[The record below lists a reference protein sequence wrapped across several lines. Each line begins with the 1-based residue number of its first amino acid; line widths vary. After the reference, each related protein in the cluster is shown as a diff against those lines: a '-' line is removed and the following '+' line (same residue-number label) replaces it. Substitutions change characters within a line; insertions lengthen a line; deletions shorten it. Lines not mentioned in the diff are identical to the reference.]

1 MQVLISRSRLRVAGV
16 LLSDAGEYTCETERS
31 GGLLEVSRHTVEV
44 ISRPEVTISGAGDGV
59 LSVKAGSRLRLV
71 CRGEG
76 RPRPAVSWWRDGKM
90 ISRSLIARSVLHLEE
105 ISARE
110 AGQITCKADNGVV
123 GPVSERVYLNVLAPP
138 TVTISSRLTSC
149 SLEVTCTATTS
160 SPGGVRM
167 MYSGHE
173 VLSDSLQQGPGLS
186 AVVSNHQAVLDI
198 CREEGSEVTCQ
209 VENRLGRVQERLLVS
224 REVEVAPSV
233 PLPLLSSSSRPQLPL
248 LLLLLVAACFLFNL

>member
-1 MQVLISRSRLRVAGV
+1 MQVLISRCRLRVAGV

-31 GGLLEVSRHTVEV
+31 GGLLEVSRHRVEV

-90 ISRSLIARSVLHLEE
+90 ISRSLIARSVLHLQE

-110 AGQITCKADNGVV
+110 AGQMTCKADNGVM
-123 GPVSERVYLNVLAPP
+123 GPVSEAVYLNVLSPP
-138 TVTISSRLTSC
+138 TVTISSTLTSC
-149 SLEVTCTATTS
+149 SLEVTCTASTS
-160 SPGGVRM
+160 TPGRVRM
-167 MYSGHE
+167 MYSGQE
-173 VLSDSLQQGPGLS
+173 VLSDNLQQGPGLS
-186 AVVSNHQAVLDI
+186 AVVSSHQAVVDI
-198 CREEGSEVTCQ
+198 CRQEGSEVSCQ

-224 REVEVAPSV
+224 RQLEVAP
-233 PLPLLSSSSRPQLPL
+233 PLPLLSSGSSPQLPL
-248 LLLLLVAACFLFNL
+248 LLLLVLACFLFDL